1 MGDGSRLA
9 ADVDCGL
16 HGVYRQGGER
26 ASEGDCQE
34 LFSFGHAVDAT
45 NLVIKKGSES
55 GQWVNSMIKPDQGRQ

>member
-26 ASEGDCQE
+26 AGEGDCQE
-34 LFSFGHAVDAT
+34 LFSFGQAVDAT
-45 NLVIKKGSES
+45 NLVFNKGF
-55 GQWVNSMIKPDQGRQ
+55 